1 MAEKA
6 VQAEPDNSA
15 YLDTLGWI
23 YYMMGKY
30 NLALIHIKKSVEK
43 RVDSAVVVEHL
54 GDVFLKLGSIDDART
69 QWKRALELD
78 KENKSLKRKIENTQN
93 EL

>member
-1 MAEKA
+1 VK
-6 VQAEPDNSA
+6 AEPDNSA
-15 YLDTLGWI
+15 YLDTLGWV

-43 RVDSAVVVEHL
+43 REDSAVVVEHL
-54 GDVFLKLGSIDDART
+54 GDVYHKLGSIDEARV

-78 KENKSLKRKIENTQN
+78 KENESLKRKIENSQN
-93 EL
+93 EF